1 MFKLPFFVFTI
12 KWSDISFSIH
22 QKLPWILSANVM
34 QDYQFKYVSHCLC
47 IFYPESFLFPAPTLH
62 IIEWKGS
69 CKEFLFVQLFFKSD
83 DISRVTFRGNDITK
97 NRRAYRE
104 IPPFVPELFVYSHM
118 SNGSLLSGKT
128 KSSGKGIAEI
138 YFRRNRMDRQFWR
151 FDDSPIDLKFCG
163 IRIMSVKCLN
173 CLIWLKEFS
182 QIRGKFQKCYIPNI
196 SDSNIRQSLS
206 SSNIWIAFWNAF
218 AK

>member
-1 MFKLPFFVFTI
+1 MLGCSLNLITFRAPHLEVLELMALPKTAPLTANY
-12 KWSDISFSIH
+12 H
-22 QKLPWILSANVM
+22 PLS
-34 QDYQFKYVSHCLC
+34 H
-47 IFYPESFLFPAPTLH
+47 SFLSTP
-62 IIEWKGS
+62 
-69 CKEFLFVQLFFKSD
+69 
-83 DISRVTFRGNDITK
+83 
-97 NRRAYRE
+97 
-104 IPPFVPELFVYSHM
+104 M
-118 SNGSLLSGKT
+118 SNGSLPSSKT
-128 KSSGKGIAEI
+128 KSFGNGIEET

-151 FDDSPIDLKFCG
+151 FDDSPVDLKFCG

>member
-1 MFKLPFFVFTI
+1 MFVYLLPET
-12 KWSDISFSIH
+12 
-22 QKLPWILSANVM
+22 
-34 QDYQFKYVSHCLC
+34 
-47 IFYPESFLFPAPTLH
+47 FLFAAPTLH
-62 IIEWKGS
+62 ILERKGY

-83 DISRVTFRGNDITK
+83 NALRTTFRVGAWVNDIIK
-97 NRRAYRE
+97 NCGAYRE

-151 FDDSPIDLKFCG
+151 FDDSPVDLKFCG
-163 IRIMSVKCLN
+163 IRIMPKCLN
-173 CLIWLKEFS
+173 CLIWLKEFFR
-182 QIRGKFQKCYIPNI
+182 IRGKFQKCYIPNV